1 MIIDREFL
9 NVLILS
15 WGFMFTFSAFLTTS
29 NIQKTV
35 LDSIANE
42 DSNFTGDGY
51 SSLAIVYAVLS
62 ICTIFTP
69 CYAQTISPRLSIFTG
84 SLCYAFFVA
93 TFLWPQTIL
102 LYFASAVQGLG
113 ASLMWVGHGRYLT
126 KNSNSDTISRNSGIF
141 WAIYQLSLVTGNVS
155 VYCIFTSKNYDKPTR
170 RLIFIILTIL
180 AVIGT
185 LILATLRKPQIGP
198 FISEGVC
205 EKEKEKEPKKRSY
218 YALLVAWKR
227 MRKALKLIVTPNL
240 IMLTLTFIYSGLV
253 LAFYSGVY
261 TSSFG
266 FTAKMGESR
275 KKLVSLVGICLGI
288 GEVTAGI
295 IFGPLASIFKIR
307 SRWIV
312 LVIGSITH
320 AFCYLTILIN
330 LPNNSPFTDTDDIG
344 FISPSVALA
353 MVGAIALGFG
363 DACLNTQIIS
373 LLGTLYSND
382 AESVFSLYLFV
393 QSIAVTLSFFY
404 SNYFGLHLQLGILI
418 VVGLLGTIS
427 FVIVDFKSKANDSII
442 PVGVENK
449 TVENPVELETVK
461 RY

>member
-1 MIIDREFL
+1 M
-9 NVLILS
+9 
-15 WGFMFTFSAFLTTS
+15 
-29 NIQKTV
+29 
-35 LDSIANE
+35 DSVANE

-62 ICTIFTP
+62 ICTFFAP
-69 CYAQTISPRLSIFTG
+69 SYAQAISPRLSIFTG

-126 KNSNSDTISRNSGIF
+126 RNSNSETISRNSGIF

-180 AVIGT
+180 AIIGT
-185 LILATLRKPQIGP
+185 VILATLRKPQIRSL
-198 FISEGVC
+198 ISEDVC
-205 EKEKEKEPKKRSY
+205 EKEKEQEKKKESKKLKNHV
-218 YALLVAWKR
+218 LLVAWER
-227 MRKALKLIVTPNL
+227 MKKALRLIITPNL

-295 IFGPLASIFKIR
+295 IFGPLASRFKIR

-320 AFCYLTILIN
+320 AFCYLTIFLN
-330 LPNNSPFTDTDDIG
+330 LPNNSPF
-344 FISPSVALA
+344 
-353 MVGAIALGFG
+353 MVIF
-363 DACLNTQIIS
+363 
-373 LLGTLYSND
+373 
-382 AESVFSLYLFV
+382 
-393 QSIAVTLSFFY
+393 
-404 SNYFGLHLQLGILI
+404 
-418 VVGLLGTIS
+418 
-427 FVIVDFKSKANDSII
+427 
-442 PVGVENK
+442 
-449 TVENPVELETVK
+449 
-461 RY
+461 

>member
-1 MIIDREFL
+1 M
-9 NVLILS
+9 
-15 WGFMFTFSAFLTTS
+15 
-29 NIQKTV
+29 
-35 LDSIANE
+35 DSVANE

-69 CYAQTISPRLSIFTG
+69 SYAQAISPRLSIFTG

-170 RLIFIILTIL
+170 RLIFIILTTL

-185 LILATLRKPQIGP
+185 LILATLRKPQIRQL
-198 FISEGVC
+198 ISEGVY
-205 EKEKEKEPKKRSY
+205 EKEKEKEPKKIRY
-218 YALLVAWKR
+218 YALLVAWER
-227 MRKALKLIVTPNL
+227 MRKSLKLIITPNL

-295 IFGPLASIFKIR
+295 IFGPLASTFKIR

-330 LPNNSPFTDTDDIG
+330 LPNNSPFT
-344 FISPSVALA
+344 
-353 MVGAIALGFG
+353 
-363 DACLNTQIIS
+363 
-373 LLGTLYSND
+373 
-382 AESVFSLYLFV
+382 
-393 QSIAVTLSFFY
+393 
-404 SNYFGLHLQLGILI
+404 
-418 VVGLLGTIS
+418 
-427 FVIVDFKSKANDSII
+427 VIF
-442 PVGVENK
+442 
-449 TVENPVELETVK
+449 
-461 RY
+461 